1 MDECF
6 RFLINVDQCLNMSTF
21 DIFFYKLINERKF
34 RLNQVQLQGN
44 VQETFRPAFQ
54 DIQMYLNK
62 YPYHMEEYQLIIA
75 MRGPLQQENVQWE
88 NTMLCRLMR
97 IGYDLHCEHLCQEVE
112 RKAGRALSLFMLY
125 ESDPHLQ
132 KPELTEYLNGE
143 KPEDRKR
150 LESDCAILLNRMGIQ
165 STGELSQQDGALAL
179 YQQQPNYDRAA
190 VFFVG
195 RFLEARR
202 NSGAAH
208 GNLHQAFAQ
217 FLAEQFINYQ
227 VVEMVLPRD
236 VQYAP
241 RENMLARLRIVE
253 FINRSVKQTACP
265 KKALIIRCRE
275 NWQAVEKTEDLEQC
289 YGDMLFVYEQALRSV
304 HQQLEK
310 DTIPVARNE
319 NTLPKK
325 FHECLDDISIP
336 KSIFEKKDAEE
347 PGFIKRLDMFL
358 ASKTVSGDGEGSWND
373 TYRALEELLQG
384 LEGELE
390 QYVDGLS
397 RQYAQRVEKRK
408 KEALYWKSQLFFA
421 DRNTEG
427 KIAQFAERRDQCLQ
441 QLREPDTTPSLR
453 FEDQQK
459 VEDALKQ
466 ANAQITHNIDCLNAN
481 SKANFAA
488 VFLTVLL
495 ATVAHY
501 TLLQPFVYGDIVSL
515 PVFVIY
521 IGLIALGLG
530 LTCFLPTVCYRRAIK
545 KRVLKLKEE
554 INLHV
559 PSYFGRAAQFRQ
571 YINTLDELDNAVKLL
586 DVYQQSLEATQD
598 IQRGCMWHKAQLK
611 DHLVKVS
618 AFRSLIDCGA
628 GRSRS
633 RTFAPEACSTKELLN
648 ADGTLKSIEQCSL
661 YWPQGRG
668 D

>member
-34 RLNQVQLQGN
+34 HLKQIQLQSA
-44 VQETFRPAFQ
+44 ESFRPAFQ
-54 DIQMYLNK
+54 DIQLYLNK
-62 YPYHMEEYQLIIA
+62 YPYHMKQYQLIIT
-75 MRGPLQQENVQWE
+75 MRHSLQHSPGRWEDTPLY
-88 NTMLCRLMR
+88 RLMQ
-97 IGYDLHCEHLCQEVE
+97 IGYELHCEHICPAVDS
-112 RKAGRALSLFMLY
+112 KGDRALNLFILY
-125 ESDPHLQ
+125 ETDPHLPQ
-132 KPELTEYLNGE
+132 PDLSPYLTGVTT
-143 KPEDRKR
+143 DDHHR
-150 LESDCAILLNRMGIQ
+150 LEQDCALLLDQIGIQ
-165 STGELSQQDGALAL
+165 STEDLHSWECALAR
-179 YQQQPNYDRAA
+179 YQEKCDHDKA
-190 VFFVG
+190 VLFFVR
-195 RFLEARR
+195 RFLEAQR
-202 NSGAAH
+202 NQQVP
-208 GNLHQAFAQ
+208 QADLKQALAR
-217 FLAEQFINYQ
+217 FLAGQFRHCQ
-227 VVEMVLPRD
+227 VVEMLLPQN

-241 RENMLARLRIVE
+241 RENMLTRLRIVE
-253 FINRSVKQTACP
+253 FINRSVAQNTGSTTS
-265 KKALIIRCRE
+265 LIAKCRE
-275 NWQAVEKTEDLEQC
+275 NWCAVANAADLELL
-289 YGDMLFVYEQALRSV
+289 YSDMLFVYEQTLQSV
-304 HQQLEK
+304 HRQLEK
-310 DTIPVARNE
+310 DNMPAADNANE
-319 NTLPKK
+319 LPLR
-325 FHECLDDISIP
+325 FHKSSDEISLP
-336 KSIFEKKDAEE
+336 KSIFEKKDAKE
-347 PGFIKRLDMFL
+347 PGFIEQLDLFL
-358 ASKTVSGDGEGSWND
+358 SNKPDSTGSWD
-373 TYRALEELLQG
+373 KTYQSLQTLLLG
-384 LEGELE
+384 LESELRH
-390 QYVDGLS
+390 YVENLS
-397 RQYAQRVEKRK
+397 HQYAQRVEKRK
-408 KEALYWKSQLFFA
+408 KETLYWKEQLFFA
-421 DRNTEG
+421 DRTTER
-427 KIAQFAERRDQCLQ
+427 KIAEFIQLRDRCLQ
-441 QLREPDTTPSLR
+441 QLRNPDTAPSLS
-453 FEDQQK
+453 FENQQQ
-459 VEDALKQ
+459 VLAVLKQ
-466 ANAQITHNIDCLNAN
+466 ANAQISHDLNCLRAI
-481 SKANFAA
+481 SKRNFFA

-495 ATVAHY
+495 GTVLHY

-668 D
+668 DTV